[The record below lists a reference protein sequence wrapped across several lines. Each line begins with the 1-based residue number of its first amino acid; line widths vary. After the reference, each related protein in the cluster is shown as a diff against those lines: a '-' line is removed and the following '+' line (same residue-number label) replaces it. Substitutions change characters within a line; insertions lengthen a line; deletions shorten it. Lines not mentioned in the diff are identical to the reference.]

1 MRLKKIV
8 MKRRYMFRT
17 RNHSIIRFIFDILL
31 LIILFFLI
39 VSPIYLTFILKISDL
54 DLKVLG
60 VEKVAGSTVT
70 KN

>member
-1 MRLKKIV
+1 
-8 MKRRYMFRT
+8 
-17 RNHSIIRFIFDILL
+17 
-31 LIILFFLI
+31 LI

-60 VEKVAGSTVT
+60 VEKVAGSTAT

>member
-1 MRLKKIV
+1 
-8 MKRRYMFRT
+8 MFRT

-60 VEKVAGSTVT
+60 VEKVAGSTAT

>member
-1 MRLKKIV
+1 
-8 MKRRYMFRT
+8 MFRT

>member
-1 MRLKKIV
+1 

-60 VEKVAGSTVT
+60 VEKVAGSTAT

>member
-1 MRLKKIV
+1 